1 MRDHGTRCPSLGI
14 VGDNHLLL
22 FLYDVVVFLGALGY
36 NMVPGTGEQT
46 LLPNEMTPSYPAYKV
61 AVWRVDVPPPS
72 CSA

>member
-1 MRDHGTRCPSLGI
+1 
-14 VGDNHLLL
+14 LLL

-36 NMVPGTGEQT
+36 NMVPDTGEQT